1 MCIYIILYLYI
12 YIIHIHRLSKNIY
25 STIYSISLLQAASG
39 WVARPSPGQKRYS
52 KASCKTGCRILRKPP
67 RARHLWL
74 SVVKSQRG
82 TGCRMSHV
90 ILHPPQKSGPG
101 LSGFFRRPEVYQA
114 GRSYMSGQHKV
125 ALSALNLDPP
135 SPEKLHSPSSEAR
148 GSF

>member
-1 MCIYIILYLYI
+1 MIITSDYGSFP
-12 YIIHIHRLSKNIY
+12 H
-25 STIYSISLLQAASG
+25 SLLSASKSG
-39 WVARPSPGQKRYS
+39 
-52 KASCKTGCRILRKPP
+52 KTQTGTG
-67 RARHLWL
+67 L

-90 ILHPPQKSGPG
+90 ILHPRPKSGPG

-135 SPEKLHSPSSEAR
+135 SPEKLHSPSSEAH